1 MNITL
6 VTGNDG
12 KWNLAVAQLAP
23 LGFEL
28 TRATFDLPEVQ
39 SFDSAEIAAES
50 VKLACA
56 KVGGPVM
63 VTDVSYSLAALKG
76 FPGPFSRYTNH
87 YLTPQDFVAMMAGKT
102 DRRFAIT
109 EALAYLEPE
118 MAEPKV
124 FTSVMQG
131 TIAEEAHGAR
141 LMDSLTILDGMD
153 KPLAAYPVEEVRAY
167 WESHLTHFVQLAEW
181 LAKR

>member
-1 MNITL
+1 MITL

-23 LGFEL
+23 FGIEL
-28 TRATFDLPEVQ
+28 QRATFELPEIQ

-63 VTDVSYSLAALKG
+63 VTDVTYDLKALKG
-76 FPGPFSRYTNH
+76 FPGPFARYTNS
-87 YLTPQDFVAMMAGKT
+87 YLTPGDFLRMMEGKT
-102 DRRFAIT
+102 DRSFEIV
-109 EALAYLEPE
+109 EVLAYCEPGS
-118 MAEPKV
+118 EPVV
-124 FTSVMQG
+124 FRSSMYG
-131 TIAEEAHGAR
+131 TIAEEAHGER
-141 LMDSLTILDGMD
+141 LMDSITILDGME
-153 KPLAAYPVEEVRAY
+153 KPLAAHPVEEVRAY
-167 WESHLTHFVQLAEW
+167 WESHLTHFTQLGEW